1 MCTTRRRA
9 GRLPVKFGARLA
21 LRTLTLRCAQ
31 RGGGCHPPTLLPLPL
46 SPSQVEFGDRLT
58 LAGSAADPASLNA
71 NLLITCG
78 LAPGGG
84 GGGPTPPNSSHKKA
98 YVLSLLTCELARA
111 SLAPLPGKGGG
122 GCVWGISC
130 GYWQVPCSP
139 LVPIPLLAASVALP
153 SRCLRLADPTPIP

>member
-1 MCTTRRRA
+1 MGCSSVCTTRRRA

-31 RGGGCHPPTLLPLPL
+31 RGGGCHPHTLLPLPL
-46 SPSQVEFGDRLT
+46 SLSQVEFGDRLT

-122 GCVWGISC
+122 GLRVWYILWVLAGAVLPPSPHPSVSC
-130 GYWQVPCSP
+130 IRCAPVT
-139 LVPIPLLAASVALP
+139 LP
-153 SRCLRLADPTPIP
+153 PPS